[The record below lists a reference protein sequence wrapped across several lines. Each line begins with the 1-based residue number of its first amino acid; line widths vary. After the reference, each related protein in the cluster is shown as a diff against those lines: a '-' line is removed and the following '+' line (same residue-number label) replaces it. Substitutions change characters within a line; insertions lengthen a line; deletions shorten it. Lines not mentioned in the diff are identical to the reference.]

1 MTNKNMNG
9 HWIGVF
15 SPDNNNGTQIEFTEE
30 ISVNNPIMNLF
41 AGRYLKKQQSL
52 YIGDLRK
59 ELGE

>member
-1 MTNKNMNG
+1 MNG

-15 SPDNNNGTQIEFTEE
+15 SPVNDGTQVKFTEE

-41 AGRYLKKQQSL
+41 AGFYLKRQQSR
-52 YIGDLRK
+52 YIEDLRK